1 MRVKRYQDLVIWQLA
16 DQMRVLVLALT
27 DRDCY
32 IRDLKLHSQTEDAV
46 NSVCRN
52 VAEGFGCR
60 HKEFARFLE
69 ISRRSLNE
77 LTDALRAAQL
87 KKYITAH
94 DYEPIW
100 RLSHRLYP
108 AYEEFVRYLR
118 TTPDPDWVTNPTP
131 PRRPPRDSAKRKPT
145 GQTKRHTEPGKGAS
159 DPRKGAS
166 TDPAKPAS
174 TDPPK
179 AACTNPP
186 KAASTDPRKA
196 ASTDPAKP
204 ACTNP
209 PKAAS
214 TNPRQG
220 AFTNPSPTSTDP
232 RKAAST
238 DPRQP
243 AFTNPPKAAST
254 DPHKAASTDPAKPA
268 STNRSPT

>member
-1 MRVKRYQDLVIWQLA
+1 MLGCEPIRVKRYQDLVIWQLA

-118 TTPDPDWVTNPTP
+118 TTPVPDWVTNPTS
-131 PRRPPRDSAKRKPT
+131 PRRPPRDSAKRQPT
-145 GQTKRHTEPGKGAS
+145 GRTKRHTEPGKGAS

-174 TDPPK
+174 TDP
-179 AACTNPP
+179 
-186 KAASTDPRKA
+186 
-196 ASTDPAKP
+196 AKP
-204 ACTNP
+204 APTDP

-232 RKAAST
+232 
-238 DPRQP
+238 
-243 AFTNPPKAAST
+243 
-254 DPHKAASTDPAKPA
+254 
-268 STNRSPT
+268 SPTSTRPTPGPR